1 MLLSIDIGN
10 THTVVGIFNKDK
22 LISHWRLSST
32 ITRTEDECFLI
43 VKLLCEEIKVPLTN
57 IGGVIISSVVPN
69 LTDIFKRMAE
79 KYFQVKPVIVSAALK
94 LGIKVKYDDPMAVGA
109 DRLCNAVAAY
119 KKYGGPA
126 IVVDFG
132 TATTFDVISQRGDYL
147 GGIISPGIET
157 AGSELHRR
165 AARLP
170 KIELH
175 FPKNVIGKNTVESMQ
190 SGIMYGALDAM
201 EGMIKRIEK
210 KLGKKAHILA
220 TGGYSK
226 FVCQQSVFKIH
237 CEPWLVLE
245 GARLIYE
252 MNLNPVSS

>member
-10 THTVVGIFNKDK
+10 THTVIGIFNKDK
-22 LISHWRLSST
+22 LAAHWRLSST
-32 ITRTEDECFLI
+32 ITRTEDESFLI
-43 VKLLCEEIKVPLTN
+43 VKLLCEQINFPLSK
-57 IGGVIISSVVPN
+57 IDGLVISSVVPN
-69 LTDIFKRMAE
+69 LTDIFERLAK
-79 KYFQVKPVIVSAALK
+79 KYFHVKPVIISAALK
-94 LGIKVKYDDPMAVGA
+94 LGIKVKYADPMAVGA

-119 KKYGGPA
+119 QKYGGPA

-132 TATTFDVISQRGDYL
+132 TATTYDVISPRGDYL
-147 GGIISPGIET
+147 GGVISPGIET
-157 AGSELHRR
+157 AGGELHRR

-175 FPKNVIGKNTVESMQ
+175 FPVNVIGKNTVESMQ
-190 SGIMYGALDAM
+190 SGIMFGALDAM
-201 EGMIKRIEK
+201 EGMIKRIEN
-210 KLGKKAHILA
+210 KLGRKAHILA

-226 FVCQQSVFKIH
+226 FVCQKSAFKIH

-252 MNLNPVSS
+252 MNV

>member
-10 THTVVGIFNKDK
+10 THTVIGIFNQDK

-32 ITRTEDECFLI
+32 ITRTEDESFLI
-43 VKLLCEEIKVPLTN
+43 VKLLCEQVNLSLTN
-57 IGGVIISSVVPN
+57 INGVVISSVVPN
-69 LTDIFKRMAE
+69 LTDIFKRLAE
-79 KYFQVKPVIVSAALK
+79 KYFQVQPVIISAALK
-94 LGIKVKYDDPMAVGA
+94 LGMKVKYDDPRAVGA

-132 TATTFDVISQRGDYL
+132 TATTYDVISSRGDYL
-147 GGIISPGIET
+147 GGVISPGIET
-157 AGSELHRR
+157 AGGELHRR

-175 FPKNVIGKNTVESMQ
+175 FPEHVIGKNTVESMQ

-201 EGMIKRIEK
+201 EGMIKRIEN
-210 KLGKKAHILA
+210 KLGKKARIIA

-226 FVCQQSVFKIH
+226 FVCQKSVYKIH

-245 GARLIYE
+245 GSKLIYE
-252 MNLNPVSS
+252 MNVK

>member
-10 THTVVGIFNKDK
+10 THTVVGVFNKEK

-43 VKLLCEEIKVPLTN
+43 VKLLCEQINLPLIN
-57 IGGVIISSVVPN
+57 MGGVIISSVVPN

-79 KYFQVKPVIVSAALK
+79 KYFQVKPVIVSAALR
-94 LGIKVKYDDPMAVGA
+94 LGIKIKYDDPTAVGA

-132 TATTFDVISQRGDYL
+132 TATTFDVISPRGDYL
-147 GGIISPGIET
+147 GGVISPGIET
-157 AGSELHRR
+157 AGGELHRR

-175 FPKNVIGKNTVESMQ
+175 FPENVIGKNTVESMQ

-201 EGMIKRIEK
+201 EGMIKRIEN

-226 FVCQQSVFKIH
+226 FICQKSTFKIH

-252 MNLNPVSS
+252 MNVNQVPS

>member
-10 THTVVGIFNKDK
+10 THTVVGIFKKEK
-22 LISHWRLSST
+22 LISQWRLSST

-43 VKLLCEEIKVPLTN
+43 VKLLCEQVNLSLTN
-57 IGGVIISSVVPN
+57 ISGVIISSVVPN

-79 KYFQVKPVIVSAALK
+79 KYFHVNPVIVSAALK

-132 TATTFDVISQRGDYL
+132 TATTYDVISRRGDYL
-147 GGIISPGIET
+147 GGVISPGIET
-157 AGSELHRR
+157 AGGELHRR

-175 FPKNVIGKNTVESMQ
+175 FPENVIGKNTVESMQ

-201 EGMIKRIEK
+201 EGMIKRIEN
-210 KLGKKAHILA
+210 KLGNKAHILA

-226 FVCQQSVFKIH
+226 FVCKKSVFKIH

-252 MNLNPVSS
+252 MNVNRVSS

>member
-10 THTVVGIFNKDK
+10 THTVVGVFNKEK

-32 ITRTEDECFLI
+32 ITRTEDESFLI
-43 VKLLCEEIKVPLTN
+43 VKLLCEQINLSLTN

-126 IVVDFG
+126 IIVDFG
-132 TATTFDVISQRGDYL
+132 TATTFDVISPRGDYL
-147 GGIISPGIET
+147 GGVISPGIET
-157 AGSELHRR
+157 AGGELHRR

-175 FPKNVIGKNTVESMQ
+175 FPENVIGKNTVESMQ

-201 EGMIKRIEK
+201 EGMIKRIEN
-210 KLGKKAHILA
+210 KLGKKVHILA

-226 FVCQQSVFKIH
+226 FVCQKSTFKIH

-252 MNLNPVSS
+252 MNMK

>member
-10 THTVVGIFNKDK
+10 THTVVGVFNKEK

-43 VKLLCEEIKVPLTN
+43 VKLLCEQINLSLTN

-126 IVVDFG
+126 IIVDFG
-132 TATTFDVISQRGDYL
+132 TATTFDVISPRGDYL
-147 GGIISPGIET
+147 GGVISPGIET
-157 AGSELHRR
+157 AGSELHKR

-175 FPKNVIGKNTVESMQ
+175 FPENVIGKNTVESMQ

-201 EGMIKRIEK
+201 EGMIKRIEN

-226 FVCQQSVFKIH
+226 FVCQKSTFKIH

-252 MNLNPVSS
+252 MNVNQVSS